1 MSCKY
6 CLPDPSTGEVCPLP
20 DIDSDSKPDDKSNTK
35 FDILRGVNH
44 GIFGAGTVSVLFFVV
59 NEVPTLDYITFN
71 FCVVFLIGAVI
82 YAYDSPVDNDQDQDG
97 DDQ

>member
-20 DIDSDSKPDDKSNTK
+20 DVDKKEDSAKDSSTK
-35 FDILRGVNH
+35 FNILRGIVV
-44 GIFGAGTVSVLFFVV
+44 GLFGACASCVLFFVV
-59 NEVPTLDYITFN
+59 DEVPTLDYITFN
-71 FCVVFLIGAVI
+71 FCMIFLISAGI
-82 YAYDSPVDNDQDQDG
+82 YAYDSPVDNDLDQDG

>member
-20 DIDSDSKPDDKSNTK
+20 DVDKKEDSVKDSSTK
-35 FDILRGVNH
+35 FEILRGVTY
-44 GIFGAGTVSVLFFVV
+44 GLCGGSAVSVLFFIL
-59 NEVPTLDYITFN
+59 NEVPTLDFITLI
-71 FCVVFLIGAVI
+71 FCVVFTISAGI

-97 DDQ
+97 DV

>member
-1 MSCKY
+1 MSDTSY
-6 CLPDPSTGEVCPLP
+6 YSDN
-20 DIDSDSKPDDKSNTK
+20 DINNLGNDTMDSSDNAKDSSTK
-35 FDILRGVNH
+35 FNILRGIVV
-44 GIFGAGTVSVLFFVV
+44 GLFGACASSVLFFVV

-71 FCVVFLIGAVI
+71 FCVVFLISAVI